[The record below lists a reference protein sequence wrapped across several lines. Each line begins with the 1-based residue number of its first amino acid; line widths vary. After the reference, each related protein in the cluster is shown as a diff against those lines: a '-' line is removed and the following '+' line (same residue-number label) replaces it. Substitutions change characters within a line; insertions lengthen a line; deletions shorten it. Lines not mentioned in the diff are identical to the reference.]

1 MTESILQTY
10 LNEQHI
16 KTDVQENIDSLKK
29 AVKEVKNYLTRR
41 NVKSDIIP
49 YTLVALD
56 PKVKDSD
63 PVLQQVEA
71 IIIKKWPTFKN
82 SMTATMDKST
92 TYIRAVILESLSQL
106 SKDDAATAALVWLTA
121 RDVIGH
127 YQLAAEESAISGLLQ
142 ELADGT
148 EKNGRASW
156 GISHKLQANEFK
168 GAEISISGVKAAQL
182 DQEVLTKH
190 LLNANVHSGYS
201 STAGGGTNPHVF
213 NSYTNWQYFQFMSVT
228 AAQGITDVVNS
239 ALAKQVQSLTSIATS
254 IQKSLDA
261 YFAQLQPFFE
271 DLSSSFANSI
281 TANNKRSEL
290 LWWKQSL
297 YSRSLNTSYR
307 SLDQLN
313 AAVCMALD
321 LAEEVDV
328 IYPESV
334 DYLLRE
340 TLKDVHGEQEEEEH
354 LLTDWL
360 KDSSSLHRDIQSAL
374 NKHAASGGERK
385 PLLNAWANVVLSG
398 DTANFFTE
406 TGIDKKSKLTASDLA
421 VWLFHGLQAQ
431 KLATEK

>member
-29 AVKEVKNYLTRR
+29 AVKEVEKYLTTRKTR
-41 NVKSDIIP
+41 ADIIP

-63 PVLQQVEA
+63 QVVQQVET
-71 IIIKKWPTFKN
+71 IIIKKWPAFKN
-82 SMTATMDKST
+82 SVTATMDKST
-92 TYIRAVILESLSQL
+92 TYVRAVILESLSQL
-106 SKDDAATAALVWLTA
+106 SKDDAATTALVWLTA

-127 YQLAAEESAISGLLQ
+127 YQLDSEESVISGFLQ
-142 ELADGT
+142 ELADRT
-148 EKNGRASW
+148 EKNGRAAW
-156 GISHKLQANEFK
+156 GINHKLQANEFK

-190 LLNANVHSGYS
+190 LLDANVHSAYS
-201 STAGGGTNPHVF
+201 SQAGGGANPNGFSNH
-213 NSYTNWQYFQFMSVT
+213 SSWQYFHFMSLT
-228 AAQGITDVVNS
+228 AAQGITEVVNS
-239 ALAKQVQSLTSIATS
+239 ALAKQVQSLTSISTS
-254 IQKSLDA
+254 IQKSLDI

-271 DLSSSFANSI
+271 ALSSSFANSI

-297 YSRSLNTSYR
+297 YSRSLNTSYH

-313 AAVCMALD
+313 AAVCMAFD
-321 LAEEVDV
+321 LAEQVEA

-340 TLKDVHGEQEEEEH
+340 TLKDVHGEQTAEEH
-354 LLTDWL
+354 QLTDWL
-360 KDSSSLHRDIQSAL
+360 KDSSSLQEDIQSAL
-374 NKHAASGGERK
+374 KECTAQGDQRK
-385 PLLNAWANVVLSG
+385 PLLTAWANVVQSG
-398 DTANFFTE
+398 EITDFFIE
-406 TGIDKKSKLTASDLA
+406 TGIDKKAKLTISDLA

-431 KLATEK
+431 KLATDK

>member
-29 AVKEVKNYLTRR
+29 AVKEVEKYLTRR
-41 NVKSDIIP
+41 KVKSAIIP

-92 TYIRAVILESLSQL
+92 TYVRAVILQSLSQL

-127 YQLAAEESAISGLLQ
+127 YQLAAEESVISGFLQ
-142 ELADGT
+142 ELADRT
-148 EKNGRASW
+148 EEKGQVAW
-156 GISHKLQANEFK
+156 GIGYKLQANKFK
-168 GAEISISGVKAAQL
+168 GAEIPISAVKAAQIDEEAL
-182 DQEVLTKH
+182 KVH
-190 LLNANVHSGYS
+190 LLDAMVHSGFS
-201 STAGGGTNPHVF
+201 AQTGGRGKNPHTQVQ
-213 NSYTNWQYFQFMSVT
+213 NTYQWPLFMAEHSAT
-228 AAQGITDVVNS
+228 GITEVVNS
-239 ALAKQVQSLTSIATS
+239 ALSQQTKSLSSISTS
-254 IQKSLDA
+254 IQRALDA
-261 YFAQLQPFFE
+261 YVAQLQPFFE
-271 DLSSSFANSI
+271 DINTFLNSNI
-281 TANNKRSEL
+281 AANNKRSEL
-290 LWWKQSL
+290 LWWKDSL
-297 YSRSLNTSYR
+297 YSRSLKASYR
-307 SLDQLN
+307 SLNPLN
-313 AAVCMALD
+313 AAVCMARD

-340 TLKDVHGEQEEEEH
+340 TLKNVHGEQAEEER

-360 KDSSSLHRDIQSAL
+360 KDSSALNGNIQSAL
-374 NKHAASGGERK
+374 NKYAETGDERK
-385 PLLNAWANVVLSG
+385 PLLNAWANVLLSG
-398 DTANFFTE
+398 DTTDFFRE
-406 TGIDKKSKLTASDLA
+406 TGIDKKTKLTVSDLA

-431 KLATEK
+431 KMATDK